1 MSKLICHNI
10 REAAD
15 AVCALL
21 NGAGGVIDC
30 SESVNLSELRMLI
43 NPAPPPLGRL
53 DALGNRFQ
61 VAEGRDKPY
70 AADGRFSVLK
80 DGVVVPAE
88 REEIADMLRSS
99 VLLPVRWE
107 RQLSDVIGLGDFD
120 HGELNM
126 FAHDL
131 GRSAGCDFEREL
143 ERLGLMRRGRF
154 TNAADV
160 LLCRD
165 VAARQPQTRVTAV
178 AFEEKGDAEYEGHN
192 RFEGYLIDVFNNL
205 WGFFLRHA
213 CAFQS
218 FDDANPHREAVYR
231 FPPKAVREGLVNALA
246 HRDYESYAGSVKLEI
261 GKDRLV
267 ITNVGGLF
275 GGLTQEQ
282 LGQGSVFAYR
292 NPDIANYLTIRKMME
307 MVGRGVS
314 LIREECRKAN
324 LPEPIW
330 ECTESQ
336 VKLTLFARQNGEYI
350 IPRKEKGRVFVQE
363 VCGELDCYNARNNRD
378 GCPLEVSWW
387 PKSWPESWP
396 KSWPKSWPETN
407 ENKIL
412 SLLYFRAM
420 SKSELAL
427 ALNVSPD
434 SNSLKQAIRGLKKGR
449 AYIEYTLKDK
459 PNSRFQKYRITRSG
473 IEAIHEFMTEE
484 VSEPHG

>member
-30 SESVNLSELRMLI
+30 SVGVNLAELRALI
-43 NPAPPPLGRL
+43 KPMPPPLGQL
-53 DALGNRFQ
+53 DAEGRLLQ

-70 AADGRFSVLK
+70 AVEGRFSVLRG
-80 DGVVVPAE
+80 DAVVPAD
-88 REEIADMLRSS
+88 REDVADMLRSS
-99 VLLPVRWE
+99 VLRPVRWE
-107 RQLSDVIGLGDFD
+107 RQLSDMIGLGDFD
-120 HGELNM
+120 HGELDM
-126 FAHDL
+126 FARDL
-131 GRSAGCDFEREL
+131 GRGAECNFESEL
-143 ERLGLMRRGRF
+143 EGLGLMRRGRF

-160 LLCRD
+160 LLCHD

-178 AFEEKGDAEYEGHN
+178 AFQNKDDTEYEGHE
-192 RFEGYLIDVFNNL
+192 RFEGYLIDVFKDL

-213 CAFQS
+213 CAFQL
-218 FDDANPHREAVYR
+218 FEDANPHREAVYR
-231 FPPKAVREGLVNALA
+231 FPPRAVREGLVNALA

-275 GGLTQEQ
+275 GGLKQEQ

-292 NPDIANYLTIRKMME
+292 NPDIANYLTVRKMME

-324 LPEPIW
+324 LPEPVW
-330 ECTESQ
+330 ECTASQ
-336 VKLTLFARQNGEYI
+336 VKLTLFSRQDGAYI
-350 IPRKEKGRVFVQE
+350 IPKREGNRVFVQE
-363 VCGELDCYNARNNRD
+363 VCSELDRYNARNSHD
-378 GCPLEVSWW
+378 GSPLEVSWW

-407 ENKIL
+407 GNKIL

-420 SKSELAL
+420 SKRELAQ

-434 SNSLKQAIRGLKKGR
+434 SNSLKQAIRGLKEGR

-473 IEAIHEFMTEE
+473 IEAIHELMTEE
-484 VSEPHG
+484 VSKHHG